1 ANLEQPLFSA
11 AAGRPIPC
19 SCLHLS
25 RRVRTYCC
33 SFSRTA
39 SSSFILHHHLL
50 LLPSRV
56 QACDAYPAVIRHPL
70 LSPAAMANA
79 SPTPSLDA
87 PSEQH
92 AADSSPSHHN
102 FFTMSQSLPRLDDT
116 LTSRSA
122 LDGEKHPK
130 GKRKRT
136 AAKDKMLL
144 EEAYKSNPKPDKQ
157 ARLEIVDRV
166 SLNEKEVQIWF
177 QNRRQNDRRKS
188 RPLTPEEIAALRCGG
203 MHNVSSDPVTCR
215 SAIADDDASCPA
227 PDPTGLQP
235 VDRAEVSPSFNH
247 TRCEHPQSFTDAVTP
262 RVGSQESSAQSQPDT
277 TPPQSQEAV
286 AHSFSSSVGYLANRW
301 NLGSSFSTP
310 STLGRGGH
318 GSPKLDPFPP
328 SSSSPHDANE
338 RSQSHV
344 RLSLSLEGKA
354 ELVSNQNS
362 PTRAVPPLPSSTL
375 PGLPRMRRGGLQ
387 RSHSALPSI
396 TLPPISALT
405 SSLPPR
411 LVRGRSRDV
420 HAWESCADSERR
432 DELTAQAMNES
443 NGSAIAAISLLR
455 SSNAILQ
462 PSTTKRNGPVSKAQQ
477 AHQAKKAKFGRTSS
491 TYARLEDVGAELE
504 KLPRGNLSGKV
515 KVAPL
520 ASPTDSDKENWSPD
534 EDGNPHDNLRRR
546 PLPAGPPAKS
556 QNIRRPG
563 RALQENKRTALL
575 GTRANTA
582 PSRSLG
588 ASKGAIEIFD
598 DSGKK
603 VPAPRD
609 DEVEKFMRGE
619 VSPSKR
625 GDMDCVAGLLSLSQG
640 AWR

>member
-1 ANLEQPLFSA
+1 MS
-11 AAGRPIPC
+11 
-19 SCLHLS
+19 
-25 RRVRTYCC
+25 
-33 SFSRTA
+33 
-39 SSSFILHHHLL
+39 
-50 LLPSRV
+50 
-56 QACDAYPAVIRHPL
+56 
-70 LSPAAMANA
+70 NA
-79 SPTPSLDA
+79 SPAPSLDVS
-87 PSEQH
+87 SEQH
-92 AADSSPSHHN
+92 AADSSPSHHESSAI
-102 FFTMSQSLPRLDDT
+102 SQSLPQLDDT
-116 LTSRSA
+116 LTSGSA

-188 RPLTPEEIAALRCGG
+188 RPLTPEELAALRYGG

-215 SAIADDDASCPA
+215 SAVADNDRSCPVS
-227 PDPTGLQP
+227 DPTGLQA
-235 VDRAEVSPSFNH
+235 VDRAEVSPSFNDTSPDH
-247 TRCEHPQSFTDAVTP
+247 SQAFTDAVTP
-262 RVGSQESSAQSQPDT
+262 RVGSQESSTQVQPET
-277 TPPQSQEAV
+277 TPPQSQEAPSSQRSQEGLEAM

-310 STLGRGGH
+310 STLGRGGDDSLKH
-318 GSPKLDPFPP
+318 EPFPP
-328 SSSSPHDANE
+328 SSCSSDTTHNAIR

-362 PTRAVPPLPSSTL
+362 PTRATPPRPSSTL
-375 PGLPRMRRGGLQ
+375 PGLPQMRRGGLQ
-387 RSHSALPSI
+387 RSHSALPSM
-396 TLPPISALT
+396 TLPPISTLT

-411 LVRGRSRDV
+411 LVRGRSRNV

-432 DELTAQAMNES
+432 DELTAQAENES

-455 SSNAILQ
+455 SSSGILQ
-462 PSTTKRNGPVSKAQQ
+462 PSVTKRNVSVSKPQQ
-477 AHQAKKAKFGRTSS
+477 ARQAKKAKLGRTIS
-491 TYARLEDVGAELE
+491 TYARLENVGAELE
-504 KLPRGNLSGKV
+504 KQIGKV
-515 KVAPL
+515 KVAML
-520 ASPTDSDKENWSPD
+520 VSPTDSDKENWSPD
-534 EDGNPHDNLRRR
+534 EDGNPHDIPHRR
-546 PLPAGPPAKS
+546 PLPAGPPSNS
-556 QNIRRPG
+556 QNARRPG
-563 RALQENKRTALL
+563 RALQENERQALL
-575 GTRANTA
+575 GNRASTA

-588 ASKGAIEIFD
+588 ASKGAIEIFE

-603 VPAPRD
+603 APASRD
-609 DEVEKFMRGE
+609 DEVERFMRGE
-619 VSPSKR
+619 VSPSKK